1 MLKINISEPN
11 GWVEAKMYVKIRKKL
26 RLIYTVMTGSIL
38 TIVIS
43 IIFFLSENQLKIS
56 QKETFQNN
64 VYTIA
69 VKLQSENTIT
79 NTWLSSTEAKN
90 NMVIYIED
98 DGQALKPHGS
108 WISEEIREE
117 LVEIARENAKID
129 GLDISIPPVSYRD
142 LKTNYYKIASK
153 DGRKFYSAVIL
164 IPIGNGFRSAILFQ
178 YFNRPLHIL
187 IRQMLIYLGIDVFGI
202 IALYLVSKILIDRTL
217 YPVEESRRK
226 QTEFIAAASH
236 ELKSPLTVIR
246 TSASAILKIPEKTP
260 NYTNNIENECKRMA
274 RLIDDLLILSSTDA
288 KQWSLKSST
297 IELDTIL
304 IDIFEAY
311 EQICKTKGLTLEIVL
326 PAEVLPKILG
336 DSMRLMQ
343 VLMILLDNAL
353 GHSQTKDKLTLKA
366 YTKRNY
372 IYIEVIDYG
381 IGIKDEEK
389 GHIFDRF
396 YRMDNS
402 RNDKEHF
409 GLGLSIAN
417 ELVMLHGGTLMM
429 VDTEGGGSTFVIKL
443 PKPNG
448 MGV

>member
-1 MLKINISEPN
+1 MYIKIN
-11 GWVEAKMYVKIRKKL
+11 RKL
-26 RLIYTVMTGSIL
+26 RLIYTIMAGGIL
-38 TIVIS
+38 TTVMFIV
-43 IIFFLSENQLKIS
+43 FFLSENQLKMS
-56 QKETFQNN
+56 QRETFRNN

-79 NTWLSSTEAKN
+79 NTWLSATESKN

-98 DGQALKPHGS
+98 DGKALRPHGT
-108 WISEEIREE
+108 WILEDTRKE
-117 LVEIARENAKID
+117 LVNIAREKAKID

-142 LKTNYYKIASK
+142 LKTNYYNIVSK
-153 DGRKFYSAVIL
+153 DGMKFYSAVIL
-164 IPIGNGFRSAILFQ
+164 IPKGNGFRSAILFQ
-178 YFNRPLHIL
+178 YFNRPLYVL
-187 IRQMLIYLGIDVFGI
+187 IRQILIYVGIDVFGI
-202 IALYLVSKILIDRTL
+202 LAFYLVSKVLIDRTL

-236 ELKSPLTVIR
+236 ELKSPLAVIR
-246 TSASAILKIPEKTP
+246 TSASAILKIPEKASK
-260 NYTNNIENECKRMA
+260 YTNNIENECMRMA

-297 IELDTIL
+297 IELDTML
-304 IDIFEAY
+304 IDIFEGY
-311 EQICKTKGLTLEIVL
+311 EQICKTKGITLEIVL
-326 PAEVLPKILG
+326 PDEVIPKIYG
-336 DSMRLMQ
+336 DSVRLRQ

-389 GHIFDRF
+389 EHIFDRF

-409 GLGLSIAN
+409 GLGLSIAK
-417 ELVMLHGGTLMM
+417 ELVMLHGGTLTID
-429 VDTEGGGSTFVIKL
+429 DTEGGGSTFIIKL
-443 PKPNG
+443 PIPNG
-448 MGV
+448 MA